1 METKKKLKEKVIDV
15 MTSTFMRSCD
25 VIEVGALRNIV
36 FSRAR
41 LDRLVEQSRVLCE
54 DYIYCRLQ
62 GLYYHDADNYDA
74 EPDDVKL
81 SDVSLQ
87 IQEVGA
93 KLELSYPSLY
103 VDLPRQLS
111 MPLRS
116 QVAVRKALVCIG
128 DSIFRGQPPVITWY
142 RIAAL
147 FAVSAAVAREV
158 VVNGNAHLVPVVVT
172 TFTEL
177 VDRYLAVWIYRQGGW
192 ANVVKQFQPTDK
204 LVRARLAVASAG
216 TLIGFAF
223 FWLYISF
230 LVDMIRH
237 VRS

>member
-1 METKKKLKEKVIDV
+1 MTEKMTLIDV
-15 MTSTFMRSCD
+15 ASTTFMRLCD
-25 VIEVGALRNIV
+25 AIEGRALQNIGT
-36 FSRAR
+36 SRAK
-41 LDRLVEQSRVLCE
+41 LVQIVEQSRVLCE
-54 DYIYCRLQ
+54 DYVYCRLQ
-62 GLYYHDADNYDA
+62 GLYSRDMDNYEMEA
-74 EPDDVKL
+74 YDVKFQSQL
-81 SDVSLQ
+81 SDVSHQ
-87 IQEVGA
+87 IQEIGA
-93 KLELSYPSLY
+93 KLELNYPSLY
-103 VDLPRQLS
+103 VDLPHQLN

-128 DSIFRGQPPVITWY
+128 DSLFRPMVTWF

-147 FAVSAAVAREV
+147 FAVSAAVAREII
-158 VVNGNAHLVPVVVT
+158 VNGNAHLVPVVVT

-192 ANVVKQFQPTDK
+192 VNAVKQFQPTDK
-204 LVRARLAVASAG
+204 LVRARLAVVSAG

-230 LVDMIRH
+230 LVDMIRR